1 MTTTIRHEVA
11 TGLHQDGPEATN
23 AQTTEPGSA
32 GPEETPAEPGMFARA
47 VPLVLLA
54 LLLFALIRWRR
65 GLAQGFSTAYELLL
79 ALWSGD
85 NWWLVPVVVI
95 LLPAAVILVLLQT
108 VPVVAPFV
116 YTVF

>member
-1 MTTTIRHEVA
+1 MTTTIHDEVVA
-11 TGLHQDGPEATN
+11 GRQQDGPGAT
-23 AQTTEPGSA
+23 AAETSEPGAA
-32 GPEETPAEPGMFARA
+32 GSEATPAEPGMFARA

-65 GLAQGFSTAYELLL
+65 GLAQGFSTARELLV
-79 ALWSGD
+79 ALWRGP
-85 NWWLVPVVVI
+85 NWWLVPVVVL